1 MVIEKIKA
9 LIAEQFDIEED
20 TISSDTSFDELGADS
35 LDIAELVTA
44 VEEEFDIEIPEEF
57 SDNIAT
63 VGDVVSA
70 VKKNMPKA

>member
-9 LIAEQFDIEED
+9 LIAEQFDVDED
-20 TISSDTSFDELGADS
+20 TISSDTSFEEFGADS
-35 LDIAELVTA
+35 VDIAELVTA
-44 VEEEFDIEIPEEF
+44 LEEEFDIEIPEEYT
-57 SDNIAT
+57 DAILT

>member
-1 MVIEKIKA
+1 MVLEKIKA

-20 TISSDTSFDELGADS
+20 TIGSDTSFDELGADS
-35 LDIAELVTA
+35 VDIAELVTA
-44 VEEEFDIEIPEEF
+44 LEEEFDIEIPEEY

-63 VGDVVSA
+63 VGDAVSA